1 MPCSSLTSHLC
12 PHGLGWCHLLLG
24 CLDEPSTASDAW
36 MRWERPLH
44 SLSLCLYIRE
54 VGTWAPALIPGL
66 VYIGCS
72 GMGGA
77 CGLCGWVGAT
87 LPKTMEDGER
97 ESWST
102 PQMGALG
109 GAGNGKSLA
118 PTVPT
123 WGPAGVAVCLWIGGL
138 LAQALG
144 G

>member
-1 MPCSSLTSHLC
+1 MGSCFDPRA
-12 PHGLGWCHLLLG
+12 GVYRLLRDG
-24 CLDEPSTASDAW
+24 
-36 MRWERPLH
+36 
-44 SLSLCLYIRE
+44 
-54 VGTWAPALIPGL
+54 
-66 VYIGCS
+66 
-72 GMGGA
+72 GGA